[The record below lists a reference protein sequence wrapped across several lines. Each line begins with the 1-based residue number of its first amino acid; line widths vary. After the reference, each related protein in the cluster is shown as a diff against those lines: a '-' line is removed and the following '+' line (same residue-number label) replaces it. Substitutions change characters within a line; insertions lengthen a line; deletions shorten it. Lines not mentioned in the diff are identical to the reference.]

1 VRTALLSDLHLGAV
15 SGRDVLRLPEPRERL
30 VGALEGAERVVVLG
44 DLLELREQPV
54 ARVLETASPALK
66 ALREAC
72 RDKELIVVPGNHDHH
87 LADAFLD
94 RLRLEDQDLGL
105 EQRTEASAHPGLLG
119 RLAELLAGAELS
131 LAYPGLWLRE
141 DVYATHGHQVD
152 VHMTVPRPEAIMA
165 SAMRRV
171 TLRRAPSSPADY
183 EAILDPL
190 YSLFHGIAQ
199 ASSQTAL
206 ERTGGASRKAWR
218 LLEGGGL
225 GAFAAGRVGVPAGV
239 LALNA
244 AGFGP
249 FRPEITGAE
258 LRDSGLRAMSQAVD
272 ALDVRAQHVLFGH
285 THRPWPLPG
294 RDGEWRTPSGALLYN
309 TGSWYHEGSL
319 IAADGPSSPYWPGTV
334 TWLEASGPP
343 RLENVLEG
351 LVLDRGVTPP

>member
-1 VRTALLSDLHLGAV
+1 MRTALISDLHLGAV
-15 SGRDVLRLPEPRERL
+15 SGRNVLRLSEPRERL
-30 VGALEGAERVVVLG
+30 VTALEGAERVVVLG

-54 ARVLETASPALK
+54 ARVLETAAPALE
-66 ALREAC
+66 ALGEAC

-87 LADAFLD
+87 LAGAFLD

-105 EQRTEASAHPGLLG
+105 EQHAEASGHPGLLG
-119 RLAELLAGAELS
+119 RLAEMLAGAELS

-206 ERTGGASRKAWR
+206 KRTGGASRKGWR
-218 LLEGGGL
+218 LLEAGGL
-225 GAFAAGRVGVPAGV
+225 GGWAVGRVGVPAGV

-249 FRPEITGAE
+249 FRPKVTGEE
-258 LRDSGLRAMSQAVD
+258 LRNSGLRAMSQAVEV
-272 ALDVRAQHVLFGH
+272 LGVRAQHVLFGH

-294 RDGEWRTPSGALLYN
+294 RDGEWRTPSGALLHN

-319 IAADGPSSPYWPGTV
+319 IAAAGARSPYWPGAV
-334 TWLEASGPP
+334 TWLDDEGPP

-351 LVLDRGVTPP
+351 VALG

>member
-1 VRTALLSDLHLGAV
+1 MAPVRTALVSDLHLGAV
-15 SGRDVLRLPEPRERL
+15 SGRDVLRLPEPQERL
-30 VGALEGAERVVVLG
+30 VASLQDADRVVVLG
-44 DLLELREQPV
+44 DLLELRERPV
-54 ARVLETASPALK
+54 PRVLETASPALE
-66 ALREAC
+66 ALGAAC
-72 RDKELIVVPGNHDHH
+72 RGKELIVVPGNHDHH
-87 LADAFLD
+87 LAGAFLD
-94 RLRLEDQDLGL
+94 RLRLEDRDLGL
-105 EQRTEASAHPGLLG
+105 EQRTEASAQPGLLG

-131 LAYPGLWLRE
+131 LAYPGLWLRD

-165 SAMRRV
+165 SAMRRL

-206 ERTGGASRKAWR
+206 ERTGGASRQTWR
-218 LLEGGGL
+218 LLEAGGL
-225 GAFAAGRVGVPAGV
+225 GGFAVGRVGVPAGV

-249 FRPEITGAE
+249 FRSEITGAE
-258 LRDSGLRAMSQAVD
+258 LRDSGLRAMSRAMEV
-272 ALDVRAQHVLFGH
+272 LGVRAQHVLFGH

-294 RDGEWRTPSGALLYN
+294 RDGEWRTPSGALLHN

-319 IAADGPSSPYWPGTV
+319 IAASGASSPYWPGTV
-334 TWLEASGPP
+334 TWLEDDGPP
-343 RLENVLEG
+343 RLENVLSDVALG
-351 LVLDRGVTPP
+351 

>member
-1 VRTALLSDLHLGAV
+1 MALVRTAVISDLHLGAV
-15 SGRDVLRLPEPRERL
+15 SEREVLRLSEPRERL
-30 VGALEGAERVVVLG
+30 VAALQGAERVVVLG

-54 ARVLETASPALK
+54 ARVLETAAPALE
-66 ALREAC
+66 ALGEAC
-72 RDKELIVVPGNHDHH
+72 RYKELIVVAGNHDHH
-87 LADAFLD
+87 LAEAFLD
-94 RLRLEDQDLGL
+94 RLRLEDQGLGL
-105 EQRTEASAHPGLLG
+105 EQRTEASGHPGLIG
-119 RLAELLAGAELS
+119 RLAEMLTGAELS

-171 TLRRAPSSPADY
+171 TLRRAPASPADY

-206 ERTGGASRKAWR
+206 KRTSGASRKAWR
-218 LLEGGGL
+218 LLEGGGV
-225 GAFAAGRVGVPAGV
+225 GGFAIARLGVPAGV

-249 FRPEITGAE
+249 FRSELTAAE
-258 LRDSGLRAMSQAVD
+258 LRDSGLRAMSQAVEV
-272 ALDVRAQHVLFGH
+272 LGVRAEHVLFGH
-285 THRPWPLPG
+285 THRPWPLPD
-294 RDGEWRTPSGALLYN
+294 RDGEWRTPNGALLHN

-319 IAADGPSSPYWPGTV
+319 ISQAGRDSPYWPGTV
-334 TWLEASGPP
+334 TWLDDEGPP
-343 RLENVLEG
+343 RLENVLED
-351 LVLDRGVTPP
+351 LVLD